1 MQGDVLFKVS
11 KYAKQTLE
19 TCVVKVIMI
28 ERAFGTHK
36 DVTCKGLRK
45 LTLHL
50 TQGRMKVS
58 RSSLR
63 LLPASAC
70 LEVPDPLT
78 EFYPLGR
85 LKQSMGILSAGGLDT
100 MSENNLRLRG
110 IALRITL
117 LLFKLTVISLTL
129 AIHIFTVV
137 LCGWIEVHV

>member
-1 MQGDVLFKVS
+1 MPGDVLFKVS

-63 LLPASAC
+63 PLPASAC

-85 LKQSMGILSAGGLDT
+85 LKQSMRILSAGGLDT
-100 MSENNLRLRG
+100 MSENNLRG

-117 LLFKLTVISLTL
+117 LLTL
-129 AIHIFTVV
+129 
-137 LCGWIEVHV
+137 